1 MQLMRGP
8 RLIARGQTGYYRLE
22 NLEFDPLF
30 ADPENPEAVRFC
42 WNNTGNED
50 AKHYAETIC
59 DVDSA
64 LLTASATKRT
74 VIVNC
79 FEGDTDFNQF
89 DNLAFQPKTGNLY
102 VVEDH
107 ENGDIFACLP
117 DGKNRDIKTDG
128 CVKMPSDKDSSA
140 EPMGFFFTPD
150 GKTAFVSIM
159 HTDDTHMPKVDDW
172 GTDDVLMITGF
183 RVKR

>member
-22 NLEFDPLF
+22 DLEFDPLF

-89 DNLAFQPKTGNLY
+89 DNLAFQPKTATCTWLRTTRT
-102 VVEDH
+102 VTSLP
-107 ENGDIFACLP
+107 ACP
-117 DGKNRDIKTDG
+117 TVR
-128 CVKMPSDKDSSA
+128 
-140 EPMGFFFTPD
+140 
-150 GKTAFVSIM
+150 TAISRP
-159 HTDDTHMPKVDDW
+159 TAA
-172 GTDDVLMITGF
+172 
-183 RVKR
+183 